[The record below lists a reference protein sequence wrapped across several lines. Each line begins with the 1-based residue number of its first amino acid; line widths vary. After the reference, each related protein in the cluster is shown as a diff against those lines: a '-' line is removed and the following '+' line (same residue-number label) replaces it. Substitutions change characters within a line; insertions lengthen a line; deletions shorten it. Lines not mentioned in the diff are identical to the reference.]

1 MKTDINT
8 ILFRVQRMENTG
20 DLFAAVQD
28 IADYLALREREI
40 DDTLRNLDSDNIA
53 EIDFGRTRIKN
64 FKG

>member
-1 MKTDINT
+1 
-8 ILFRVQRMENTG
+8 MENTG